1 MKTVR
6 RWYLFLV
13 CAVSLQALAW
23 AVIWLLRGMLLPSL
37 RADAELFSVQI
48 AIIVLGMPIFLWH
61 WSKARGQARPRA
73 EDGRVELGPF
83 PLYLYGMLAGF
94 IAPMAANAV
103 TLLQVLFRIILGL
116 GDKPLSSD
124 LLPAEA
130 GVHAGVALAV
140 LAGLTLVFRHLE
152 RRAPSARDT
161 VAGYVPDVRRA
172 FLLALSVA
180 GLSLTVASLI
190 GLLRW
195 LLFQIGAD
203 GVGIAGGGE
212 VVPVQAARLL
222 VGLPLWQL
230 PWQRAQAL
238 FFSGGAD
245 ERESALRKLYLY
257 ALVFIGSLTVVTTA
271 ATVLAGVLRGWLG
284 LPSSGELRT
293 ALTAMAVFGLAW
305 AYHAL
310 ALQRDADLAPDV
322 PTQAAIRRLYRYIL
336 ATIGL
341 GALLIGVG
349 GDISALILMVRENGF
364 GDGLREQVSG
374 ASAALVAG
382 LPVWLLPWRKAQLAA
397 QSAGAAG
404 RVERRATVRK
414 VYLYLFLFVAT
425 MTVLSSAVVILSQ
438 LLNLVLGEKA
448 PQDLPSVL
456 AHAIAFGAMAAG
468 LWVYHRARLR
478 EDGEQEEAEQREQA
492 ADVRVAILTSGDEEL
507 GAALDSAL
515 REEMPGLRTERAES
529 ADAIAGLSP
538 NDVVVA
544 PGDAA
549 GMVTDSP
556 ARKLLLPLPRLGWDW
571 VGAPLR
577 TEEAA
582 IKETA
587 QALRQLIAGEGMRPR
602 GRLGGGARIAL
613 AIGALLLLAMF
624 VVPLIMSI
632 VGAD

>member
-1 MKTVR
+1 M
-6 RWYLFLV
+6 
-13 CAVSLQALAW
+13 
-23 AVIWLLRGMLLPSL
+23 
-37 RADAELFSVQI
+37 
-48 AIIVLGMPIFLWH
+48 
-61 WSKARGQARPRA
+61 
-73 EDGRVELGPF
+73 ELGPF

-94 IAPMAANAV
+94 IVPVAANAV
-103 TLLQVLFRIILGL
+103 TLLQALLRMALGL
-116 GDKPLSSD
+116 GDKPLPSD
-124 LLPAEA
+124 LLPAET
-130 GVHAGVALAV
+130 GVHAGVALVV
-140 LAGLTLVFRHLE
+140 LAGLTVVFRQLE
-152 RRAPSARDT
+152 RHAPSAREA
-161 VAGYVPDVRRA
+161 VAGHLPDVRRA

-284 LPSSGELRT
+284 LQSSGEWRT
-293 ALTAMAVFGLAW
+293 ALTAMAVFGLVW

-349 GDISALILMVRENGF
+349 GDISALILMVSENGF

-374 ASAALVAG
+374 ASAALLAG
-382 LPVWLLPWRKAQLAA
+382 LPVWLLAWRKAQLGA
-397 QSAGAAG
+397 QSAGAVG
-404 RVERRATVRK
+404 RVERHAVARK

-438 LLNLVLGEKA
+438 LLNLALGEKA
-448 PQDLPSVL
+448 PQDFPILL
-456 AHAIAFGAMAAG
+456 THAIAFSAMAAG

-478 EDGEQEEAEQREQA
+478 EDGEREEAEQREQA
-492 ADVRVAILTSGDEEL
+492 ADVRVAILTPGDEEL
-507 GAALDSAL
+507 GAALDSVL
-515 REEMPGLRTERAES
+515 REEMPGLRIERAES
-529 ADAIAGLSP
+529 ADAIAELSP
-538 NDVVVA
+538 EDVVVA

-556 ARKLLLPLPRLGWDW
+556 ARKLLLPLPRPGWDW

-582 IKETA
+582 VKATA
-587 QALRQLIAGEGMRPR
+587 QALRQLIAGEAVWPR

-613 AIGALLLLAMF
+613 AIGAFLLLVMF

>member
-1 MKTVR
+1 M
-6 RWYLFLV
+6 
-13 CAVSLQALAW
+13 
-23 AVIWLLRGMLLPSL
+23 M
-37 RADAELFSVQI
+37 
-48 AIIVLGMPIFLWH
+48 
-61 WSKARGQARPRA
+61 
-73 EDGRVELGPF
+73 
-83 PLYLYGMLAGF
+83 
-94 IAPMAANAV
+94 
-103 TLLQVLFRIILGL
+103 LGL
-116 GDKPLSSD
+116 GDKPLQND

-140 LAGLTLVFRHLE
+140 LTGLVLFFRQLE
-152 RRAPSARDT
+152 RSAPAVREAVSEHFS
-161 VAGYVPDVRRA
+161 DVRRG
-172 FLLALSVA
+172 FLLAVSVA

-212 VVPVQAARLL
+212 VVPAQAARLL

-238 FFSGGAD
+238 FLSGGAD

-271 ATVLAGVLRGWLG
+271 ARVLAGVLRGWLG
-284 LPSSGELRT
+284 LQSSGEWRT
-293 ALTAMAVFGLAW
+293 ALTAMAVFGLVW

-349 GDISALILMVRENGF
+349 GDISALILMVSENGF
-364 GDGLREQVSG
+364 GDGLREQVSD

-382 LPVWLLPWRKAQLAA
+382 LPVWLLAWRKAQLGA
-397 QSAGAAG
+397 QSAGAVG
-404 RVERRATVRK
+404 RVERHAVARK

-438 LLNLVLGEKA
+438 LLNLALGEKA
-448 PQDLPSVL
+448 PQDFPILL
-456 AHAIAFGAMAAG
+456 THAIAFSAMAAG

-478 EDGEQEEAEQREQA
+478 EDGEREEAEQREQA
-492 ADVRVAILTSGDEEL
+492 ADVRVAILTPGDEEL
-507 GAALDSAL
+507 GAALDSVL
-515 REEMPGLRTERAES
+515 REEMPGLRIERAES
-529 ADAIAGLSP
+529 ADAIAELSP
-538 NDVVVA
+538 EDVVVA

-556 ARKLLLPLPRLGWDW
+556 ARKLLLPLPRPGWDW

-582 IKETA
+582 VKATA
-587 QALRQLIAGEGMRPR
+587 QALRQLIAGEAVWPR

-613 AIGALLLLAMF
+613 AIGAFLLLVMF

>member
-1 MKTVR
+1 MTTVR

-48 AIIVLGMPIFLWH
+48 AIIVIGLPIFLWH

-83 PLYLYGMLAGF
+83 PIYLYGMLGGF
-94 IAPMAANAV
+94 IAPVATNAV
-103 TLLQVLFRIILGL
+103 TLLQALFRIILGL
-116 GDKPLSSD
+116 GDKPLPSD
-124 LLPAEA
+124 LLPGEA

-140 LAGLTLVFRHLE
+140 LAGLTLVFRQLE
-152 RRAPSARDT
+152 RRAPSAREA
-161 VAGYVPDVRRA
+161 VSGQLSDVRRG

-203 GVGIAGGGE
+203 GISIASGGE
-212 VVPVQAARLL
+212 VVPAQAARLL

-238 FFSGGAD
+238 FLSGGAE

-257 ALVFIGSLTVVTTA
+257 ALVFVGSLTVVTTA
-271 ATVLAGVLRGWLG
+271 ATVLAGVLRVWLG

-293 ALTAMAVFGLAW
+293 VLTAMAVFGLVW
-305 AYHAL
+305 AFHAL
-310 ALQRDADLAPDV
+310 ALQRDADLAPDL

-382 LPVWLLPWRKAQLAA
+382 LPVWLLAWRKAQLAA
-397 QSAGAAG
+397 QSAGAVG
-404 RVERRATVRK
+404 RMERHATVRK

-448 PQDLPSVL
+448 PQDLPTVL
-456 AHAIAFGAMAAG
+456 AHAIAFSAMAAG

-478 EDGEQEEAEQREQA
+478 EDGEREEAEQREQA
-492 ADVRVAILTSGDEEL
+492 ADVRVAILTPGDEEL
-507 GAALDSAL
+507 GAALDFAL
-515 REEMPGLRTERAES
+515 CEEMPGLRTDRAES

-549 GMVTDSP
+549 GMAVDSP
-556 ARKLLLPLPRLGWDW
+556 ARKLLLPLPRPGWDW

-613 AIGALLLLAMF
+613 AIGALLLLVMF

>member
-1 MKTVR
+1 VR
-6 RWYLFLV
+6 E
-13 CAVSLQALAW
+13 AVS
-23 AVIWLLRGMLLPSL
+23 
-37 RADAELFSVQI
+37 EHFS
-48 AIIVLGMPIFLWH
+48 
-61 WSKARGQARPRA
+61 
-73 EDGRVELGPF
+73 
-83 PLYLYGMLAGF
+83 
-94 IAPMAANAV
+94 
-103 TLLQVLFRIILGL
+103 
-116 GDKPLSSD
+116 
-124 LLPAEA
+124 
-130 GVHAGVALAV
+130 
-140 LAGLTLVFRHLE
+140 
-152 RRAPSARDT
+152 
-161 VAGYVPDVRRA
+161 DVRRG
-172 FLLALSVA
+172 FLLAVSVA

-212 VVPVQAARLL
+212 VVPAQAARLL

-238 FFSGGAD
+238 FLSGGAD

-271 ATVLAGVLRGWLG
+271 ARVLAGVLRGWLG
-284 LPSSGELRT
+284 LQSSGEWRT
-293 ALTAMAVFGLAW
+293 ALTAMAVFGLVW

-349 GDISALILMVRENGF
+349 GDISALILMVSENGF

-374 ASAALVAG
+374 ASAALLAG
-382 LPVWLLPWRKAQLAA
+382 LPVWLLAWRKAQLGA
-397 QSAGAAG
+397 QSAGAVG
-404 RVERRATVRK
+404 RVERHAVARK

-438 LLNLVLGEKA
+438 LLNLALGEKA
-448 PQDLPSVL
+448 PQDFPILL
-456 AHAIAFGAMAAG
+456 THAIAFSAMAAG

-478 EDGEQEEAEQREQA
+478 EDGEREEAEQREQA
-492 ADVRVAILTSGDEEL
+492 ADVRVAILTPGDEEL
-507 GAALDSAL
+507 GAALDSVL
-515 REEMPGLRTERAES
+515 REEMPGLRIERAES
-529 ADAIAGLSP
+529 ADAIAELSP
-538 NDVVVA
+538 EDVVVA

-556 ARKLLLPLPRLGWDW
+556 ARKLLLPLPRPGWDW

-582 IKETA
+582 VKATA
-587 QALRQLIAGEGMRPR
+587 QALRQLIAGEAVWPR

-613 AIGALLLLAMF
+613 AIGAFLLLVMF

>member
-1 MKTVR
+1 MTTVR

-48 AIIVLGMPIFLWH
+48 AIIVIGLPIFLWH

-83 PLYLYGMLAGF
+83 PIYLYGMLGGF
-94 IAPMAANAV
+94 IAPVATNAV
-103 TLLQVLFRIILGL
+103 TLLQALFRIILGL
-116 GDKPLSSD
+116 GDKPLPSD
-124 LLPAEA
+124 LLPGEA

-271 ATVLAGVLRGWLG
+271 ARVLAGVLRGWLG
-284 LPSSGELRT
+284 LQSSGEWRT
-293 ALTAMAVFGLAW
+293 ALTAMAVFGLVW